1 VQRTLNKETKK
12 RKKDAAE
19 EQRMA
24 FTDKRLAVPAPPGME
39 FYNGNMGA
47 VDRMDQSRQGRYA
60 LDKSLKTRVWYRKLM
75 MGLLAFAL
83 TNAWIYWNRG

>member
-1 VQRTLNKETKK
+1 
-12 RKKDAAE
+12 
-19 EQRMA
+19 
-24 FTDKRLAVPAPPGME
+24 
-39 FYNGNMGA
+39 
-47 VDRMDQSRQGRYA
+47 MDQSRQGRYA